1 MRPSKTMV
9 KLGWPITVIAAV
21 MPSVA
26 WGQVHV
32 GPGAEGVSAIGH
44 VAVPEVPKG
53 VVAAGLDVGYQLIEA
68 LDGET
73 GAHHGG
79 TAALGVAATVT
90 NWFQVGAAWRGGF
103 LSHPDDAQGA
113 DSSGYGTPSLKA
125 RVINAKAPLAYGLEL
140 TGAFPGRD
148 APSLDFKAT
157 TLRASALLSYSAP
170 NSPWRHTLN
179 VGYVWDNTANAAPP
193 IASMR
198 QGDRIA
204 LIASSYDAV
213 AIGVAEAYRSGPW
226 LVYGELSGELLP
238 SAPNLASSPVRVAI
252 GGRYNVSEM
261 VDLEARAQVG
271 LSSRPDLSRDVYQVY
286 EPRFAF
292 LVGPRFTFGAPSQ
305 NAPVVARDE
314 VPPEPVVAEE
324 PTPVAV
330 VIERSLTGVIAD
342 QAGAPLPQVTV
353 TARQREWVQSTETDA
368 NGAFEF
374 TSVPAGAIDVEAT
387 TVDYQPRRLNVV
399 VAETEELTALETVR
413 LEEQVLGA
421 QIEGVVRGFDG
432 RIPAA
437 TVTLSPG
444 NISSS
449 TDGEGKFR
457 IELAP
462 GQYQVTVTSEG
473 YQPQTRTVT
482 VQAHGVVI
490 VNVDLR
496 KR

>member
-1 MRPSKTMV
+1 M
-9 KLGWPITVIAAV
+9 KLGWAITVIAAIT
-21 MPSVA
+21 PSVA
-26 WGQVHV
+26 LAQVQV
-32 GPGAEGVSAIGH
+32 GPGAGGLSAIGE

-53 VVAAGLDVGYQLIEA
+53 VIAAGLDVGYQLIEA

-79 TAALGVAATVT
+79 TAVVGVAAPIT
-90 NWFQVGAAWRGGF
+90 NWFQVGAAWRGGL
-103 LSHPDDAQGA
+103 LSHPDDALGA

-125 RVINAKAPLAYGLEL
+125 RFINATAPFAYGLEL

-148 APSLDFKAT
+148 APSVDFEAT

-179 VGYVWDNTANAAPP
+179 IGYVWDNTAHAAPP
-193 IASMR
+193 ISSMR
-198 QGDRIA
+198 RGDRIA
-204 LIASSYDAV
+204 LLASSYDAV
-213 AIGVAEAYRSGPW
+213 AVGVAEAYRSGPW
-226 LVYGELSGELLP
+226 LVYGELSGELLA
-238 SAPNLASSPVRVAI
+238 SAPDLTTSPVRVAV
-252 GGRYNVSEM
+252 GGRYSVTDL

-271 LSSRPDLSRDVYQVY
+271 LSSRPDLNRDVYQVY

-292 LVGPRFTFGAPSQ
+292 MVGPRVTFGASSRS
-305 NAPVVARDE
+305 APVV
-314 VPPEPVVAEE
+314 EPVVAAPEPVPEE
-324 PTPVAV
+324 GPTPPPV
-330 VIERSLTGVIAD
+330 VIERRLTGVIAD

-353 TARQREWVQSTETDA
+353 TARRGDWVQSTETDA

-374 TSVPAGAIDVEAT
+374 TLVPAGAIDVEVT

-399 VAETEELTALETVR
+399 VEANQERTAIETVR

-421 QIEGVVRGFDG
+421 QVEGVVRAFDG
-432 RIPAA
+432 HIPNA

-444 NISSS
+444 NISSF
-449 TDGEGKFR
+449 TDDEGKFR

-462 GQYQVTVTSEG
+462 GRYQVSVTAEG
-473 YQPQTRTVT
+473 YQPQTRRIT
-482 VQAHGVVI
+482 VQPHGVVI